1 MAKKRKSNL
10 ERLKAYKLTTQLLIT
25 ILLFVI
31 ALVALSLY
39 LIPAIRNNVIAE
51 KLLLALFT
59 SLLVSVITMLVNIT
73 IEFNKHK
80 SEEYLENLRE
90 FGIGNLY
97 PNKENTL
104 KELLVDCDRTIW
116 VSGYRLIMT
125 NRLKQDFAE
134 AVKRGADY
142 IAVITP
148 PWSEAYKL
156 VYGDDESV
164 INNYI
169 NVFEVVNI
177 ARKSRKD
184 NFTCEVYFVNK
195 PLFSDTYRVDQKILT
210 GPYMHNKDKEF
221 NRLMARDFFSY
232 DIVRQ
237 SNLAKL
243 VNDEYRTLCD
253 EAEKRLDWDKF
264 ESLIKTMR
272 ECETDKDRI
281 EIFKQSL
288 IDK

>member
-25 ILLFVI
+25 AILFVV
-31 ALVALSLY
+31 ALIALSLY
-39 LIPAIRNNVIAE
+39 LIPAIRDNIIAE

-104 KELLVDCDRTIW
+104 RDLLADCDRTVW

-125 NRLKQDFAE
+125 NRLKQEFAE
-134 AVKRGADY
+134 AVKRGADFT
-142 IAVITP
+142 AVITP
-148 PWSEAYKL
+148 PWYEAFKL
-156 VYGDDESV
+156 VYGDEESV

-169 NVFEVVNI
+169 NVFEAVNN
-177 ARKSRKD
+177 ARKTRKD
-184 NFTCEVYFVNK
+184 KITCDVYFVNK

-243 VNDEYRTLCD
+243 VNDEYLTLIA
-253 EAEKRLDWDKF
+253 EADKKLDWDKF
-264 ESLIKTMR
+264 ESLIDEMR
-272 ECETDKDRI
+272 KCSTDKDRI

-288 IDK
+288 VDR